1 MFEIV
6 EKIVK
11 NIEKLD
17 NYYVLR
23 QEKEHIIVGT
33 EIIIKEHKE
42 FLGNVFQPRT
52 QNIDKELAVFFLITI
67 AAKPLEIDKMFI
79 QRKLPL
85 LSIRNKKGISTLESI
100 KTLLDDFVVNN
111 FKY

>member
-1 MFEIV
+1 MFEII

-23 QEKEHIIVGT
+23 QEKEHIIVGAK
-33 EIIIKEHKE
+33 IIIKEHKE

-52 QNIDKELAVFFLITI
+52 QNIDKEIGVFFLITV
-67 AAKPLEIDKMFI
+67 ATKALDLDKMFI
-79 QRKLPL
+79 KNKLPL
-85 LSIRNKKGISTLESI
+85 LSVNNKKGVSTAESI
-100 KTLLDDFVVNN
+100 KNLLDDFIASN